1 MKKLVVL
8 AAVAMFLM
16 TGSAMAANTAA
27 VAVSANVVGSCTI
40 AGGSIPFG
48 NLNAAGAGVVNA
60 TVVQPQ
66 VNCSNGLNYTVTDD
80 DGLNESGVNANRMA
94 FGANVI
100 PYSFTY
106 TAAGVGTGALANMDI
121 AASIAEADYL
131 AKPVGNY
138 SDTVTLTVTP

>member
-16 TGSAMAANTAA
+16 TGSAMAVNTAT
-27 VAVSANVVGSCTI
+27 VGVSANVVGSCTI

-48 NLNAAGAGVVNA
+48 NLNAAGAGTMNAVV
-60 TVVQPQ
+60 TQPQ
-66 VNCSNGLNYTVTDD
+66 VNCTNGLAYAVTDD
-80 DGLNESGVNANRMA
+80 DGMNESGVNANRMA
-94 FGANVI
+94 SGGNFI

-106 TAAGVGTGALANMDI
+106 TAGGSGIGAAANMDI

-131 AKPVGNY
+131 GKPAGNY

>member
-16 TGSAMAANTAA
+16 TGSAMAANTAT
-27 VAVSANVVGSCTI
+27 VGVSANVVGSCTI

-48 NLNAAGAGVVNA
+48 NLNAAGAGPMNAVV
-60 TVVQPQ
+60 TQPQ
-66 VNCSNGLNYTVTDD
+66 VNCSNGLAYVVTDD
-80 DGLNESGVNANRMA
+80 DGMNESGVNANQMA

-106 TAAGVGTGALANMDI
+106 TAAGVGTGGLANMDI

-131 AKPVGNY
+131 GKPAGIYN
-138 SDTVTLTVTP
+138 DTVTLTVTP